1 MFEIKPIQRPVDA
14 IVTVPGSKSY
24 TNRALLVA
32 SLAKGHSRLTGALFS
47 DDTRYMYE
55 ALRQLGV
62 AIAANEDRCSFEIIG
77 NGGKISV
84 SRANLYVGNSGTT
97 TRSLVSYVGLG
108 KGEFIIDGDQPM
120 RRSRPISDLL
130 DSLRQIGVDARSQ
143 YNNDCLPVIVC
154 ANRLQGGY
162 ARLNANKSSQFL
174 TSLMLVAPYAIDG
187 LTIEIVDKL
196 KKPYIDITMS
206 VMEAFGV
213 QVINKD
219 YRQFRIPVGQ
229 QYKPREYA
237 IEPDASSA
245 SYFFAAAALTGGR
258 VRVKNLTTDST
269 QGDIRFVDILEKM
282 GCHVNRHSAG
292 IEVMGP
298 KQLKGID
305 VDMNAIS
312 DTALTLAAIA
322 PFASD
327 RVVIRNIEHT
337 RWQETDRIHAM
348 VTELRKLGVDVVE
361 HQDGV
366 EIQPSKIEPAEID
379 TYNDHRVAMSF
390 SLIGLKAP
398 GIRIKNPDCVSKT
411 FPNFFD
417 VLASLTQPIDFPNP

>member
-1 MFEIKPIQRPVDA
+1 MIEIEPIQNPVDA

-24 TNRALLVA
+24 TNRALLIA

-62 AIAANEDRCSFEIIG
+62 AIAANEERCSFEVIG

-84 SRANLYVGNSGTT
+84 NHANLYVGNSGTT

-108 KGEFIIDGDQPM
+108 KGEFIIDGDEPM

-143 YNNDCLPVIVC
+143 YDNDYLPVVIC
-154 ANRLQGGY
+154 ANGLQGGR
-162 ARLNANKSSQFL
+162 ARLNASKSSQFL
-174 TSLMLVAPYAIDG
+174 TSLMLVAPYAVNGLEID
-187 LTIEIVDKL
+187 IVDKL
-196 KKPYIDITMS
+196 KRPYIDITMS
-206 VMEAFGV
+206 IMNAFGV
-213 QVINKD
+213 HVINKN
-219 YRQFRIPVGQ
+219 YRYFHIPAGQ
-229 QYKPREYA
+229 QYEPREYA

-258 VRVKNLTTDST
+258 VRVKDLTSDST
-269 QGDIRFVDILEKM
+269 QGDIRFVDVLERM
-282 GCHVNRHSAG
+282 GCHVNRQSSG

-298 KQLKGID
+298 AQLKGID

-322 PFASD
+322 PFAED
-327 RVVIRNIEHT
+327 RVTIRNIEQT

-361 HQDGV
+361 HRDGV
-366 EIQPSKIEPAEID
+366 EIYPSKIKPAKID
-379 TYNDHRVAMSF
+379 TYDDHRVAMSF
-390 SLIGLKAP
+390 SLIGLKVP
-398 GIRIKNPDCVSKT
+398 GIRIKNPECVSKT
-411 FPNFFD
+411 FPSFLD
-417 VLASLTQPIDFPNP
+417 VLANLGKPINLPNS

>member
-1 MFEIKPIQRPVDA
+1 MIEIEPIQNPVDA

-24 TNRALLVA
+24 TNRALLIA

-62 AIAANEDRCSFEIIG
+62 AIAANEERCSFEVIG

-84 SRANLYVGNSGTT
+84 NHANLYVGNSGTT

-108 KGEFIIDGDQPM
+108 KGEFIIDGDEPM

-130 DSLRQIGVDARSQ
+130 GSLRQIGVDARSQ
-143 YNNDCLPVIVC
+143 YDNDYLPVVIC
-154 ANRLQGGY
+154 ANGLQGGR
-162 ARLNANKSSQFL
+162 ARLNASKSSQFL
-174 TSLMLVAPYAIDG
+174 TSLMLVAPYAVNGLEID
-187 LTIEIVDKL
+187 IVDKL
-196 KKPYIDITMS
+196 KRPYIDITMS
-206 VMEAFGV
+206 IMNAFGV
-213 QVINKD
+213 QVINKN
-219 YRQFRIPVGQ
+219 YRYFHIPAGQ
-229 QYKPREYA
+229 QYEPREYA

-258 VRVKNLTTDST
+258 VRVKDLTSDST
-269 QGDIRFVDILEKM
+269 QGDIRFVDVLERM
-282 GCHVNRHSAG
+282 GCHVNRQSSG

-298 KQLKGID
+298 AQLKGID

-322 PFASD
+322 PFAED
-327 RVVIRNIEHT
+327 RVTIRNIEQT

-361 HQDGV
+361 HRDGV
-366 EIQPSKIEPAEID
+366 EIYPSKIKPAKID
-379 TYNDHRVAMSF
+379 TYDDHRVAMSF
-390 SLIGLKAP
+390 SLIGLKVP
-398 GIRIKNPDCVSKT
+398 GIRIKNPECVSKT
-411 FPNFFD
+411 FPSFLD
-417 VLASLTQPIDFPNP
+417 VLANLGKPINLPNS

>member
-1 MFEIKPIQRPVDA
+1 MIEIEPIQNPVDA

-24 TNRALLVA
+24 TNRALLIA

-62 AIAANEDRCSFEIIG
+62 AIAANEERCSFEVIG

-84 SRANLYVGNSGTT
+84 NHANLYVGNSGTT

-108 KGEFIIDGDQPM
+108 KGEFIIDGDEPM

-143 YNNDCLPVIVC
+143 YDNDYLPVVVC
-154 ANRLQGGY
+154 ANGLQGGH
-162 ARLNANKSSQFL
+162 ASLNASKSSQFL
-174 TSLMLVAPYAIDG
+174 TSLMLVAPYAVNGLEID
-187 LTIEIVDKL
+187 IVDKL
-196 KKPYIDITMS
+196 KRPYIDITMS
-206 VMEAFGV
+206 VMNAFGV
-213 QVINKD
+213 HVINKN
-219 YRQFRIPVGQ
+219 YRYFHIPAGQ
-229 QYKPREYA
+229 QYEPREYA

-258 VRVKNLTTDST
+258 VRVKDLTSDST
-269 QGDIRFVDILEKM
+269 QGDIRFVDVLERM
-282 GCHVNRHSAG
+282 GCHVNRQSSG

-298 KQLKGID
+298 AQLKGID

-322 PFASD
+322 PFAED
-327 RVVIRNIEHT
+327 RVAIRNIEQT

-366 EIQPSKIEPAEID
+366 EIYPSKIKPAKID
-379 TYNDHRVAMSF
+379 TYDDHRVAMSF
-390 SLIGLKAP
+390 SLIGLKVP
-398 GIRIKNPDCVSKT
+398 GIRIKNPECVSKT
-411 FPNFFD
+411 FPSFLD
-417 VLASLTQPIDFPNP
+417 VLANLGEPINLPNS